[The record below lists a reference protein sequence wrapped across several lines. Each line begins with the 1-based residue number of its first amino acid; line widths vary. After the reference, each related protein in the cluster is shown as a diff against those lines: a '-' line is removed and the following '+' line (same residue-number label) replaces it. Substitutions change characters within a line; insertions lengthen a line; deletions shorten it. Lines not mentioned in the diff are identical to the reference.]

1 MGCISSKF
9 NKNNSIEDDN
19 PLALRTNEYLLKM
32 SRNEFEILYLSCK
45 KVKDGREVKLLAFLQ
60 SREEFEMLCKK
71 AKDGKEVEVLAAV
84 DQDRRLATRHDR
96 WNLYTLLDYA
106 CMSDH
111 DSPNFV
117 QGLLER
123 GANIHALTRNRGEAL
138 IFASKRG
145 HIKTIKVLLDH
156 GVDPNYYRYGH
167 GPCALKCS
175 AYLDNFQ
182 VCLLLISYGA
192 NLDSKALEMYGEGR
206 DKVTRKKKKCAILL
220 ATFQRKLMV
229 DPRWKRRWPMM
240 SVMAGCGFRPLAIL
254 LLEKHLTSPIAL
266 DTPEQRRAYY
276 MQIIFCCDG
285 LLRRI
290 VSFL

>member
-1 MGCISSKF
+1 MGCIISSKF

-32 SRNEFEILYLSCK
+32 SRNEFEILCDK
-45 KVKDGREVKLLAFLQ
+45 AKDDDEVK
-60 SREEFEMLCKK
+60 FEMLCDK

-84 DQDRRLATRHDR
+84 DQDRRLATRHNDR
-96 WNLYTLLDYA
+96 FCSWDRYTLMDNA

-123 GANIHALTRNRGEAL
+123 GANNHALNRCWENAL
-138 IFASKRG
+138 IYASKRG

-156 GVDPNYYRYGH
+156 GANPNYRYCNH
-167 GPCALKCS
+167 GAYALRYS
-175 AYLDNFQ
+175 AYLDYFE

-192 NLDSKALEMYGEGR
+192 YLDSFSLEIYGNGR

-229 DPRWKRRWPMM
+229 DSRWKRRWPMM
-240 SVMAGCGFRPLAIL
+240 SVMTGCGFRPLAIR
-254 LLEKHLTSPIAL
+254 LLEMHLTSPIAL
-266 DTPEQRRAYY
+266 DTPEHYERLCAYY
-276 MQIIFCCDG
+276 MQIIFRCDG

>member
-1 MGCISSKF
+1 MRRIPSKF

-45 KVKDGREVKLLAFLQ
+45 KVKDGREVKFLTSLQ

-106 CMSDH
+106 CMSEH

-123 GANIHALTRNRGEAL
+123 GANSCGLAL
-138 IFASKRG
+138 IFASRRG
-145 HIKTIKVLLDH
+145 NIKTIKVLLDH

-175 AYLDNFQ
+175 AYLDYFQ

-240 SVMAGCGFRPLAIL
+240 NVMAGCGFRPIAASD
-254 LLEKHLTSPIAL
+254 TTPIVL

-276 MQIIFCCDG
+276 MQIIFRSDR
-285 LLRRI
+285 LLRMI

>member
-1 MGCISSKF
+1 MGCIISSKF

-45 KVKDGREVKLLAFLQ
+45 KAKDDEEVKFLASLQ
-60 SREEFEMLCKK
+60 RSKEFEMLCKK

-84 DQDRRLATRHDR
+84 DQDRRLATRQDR
-96 WNLYTLLDYA
+96 WNVYTLLDYA
-106 CMSDH
+106 CMSEL

-117 QGLLER
+117 QGLLEK
-123 GANIHALTRNRGEAL
+123 GANRCGLAL
-138 IFASKRG
+138 ILASRRG
-145 HIKTIKVLLDH
+145 NIKTIKVLLDH

-167 GPCALKCS
+167 GPCALWCS

-182 VCLLLISYGA
+182 MCLLLISYGA
-192 NLDSKALEMYGEGR
+192 NLDSEVLQIYGKGR

-220 ATFQRKLMV
+220 ATFQRNL
-229 DPRWKRRWPMM
+229 RWKRRWPMM
-240 SVMAGCGFRPLAIL
+240 SVMAGCGFRPLAIR
-254 LLEKHLTSPIAL
+254 LLEKHLASPIAL

-285 LLRRI
+285 LLRLI